1 MAFKGAGAPPHVI
14 LHGPSGQVFDTGTG
28 NAPAEAPGFAALKN
42 DATDI
47 TEVVIEK
54 PAGGRW
60 TVEPAADSS
69 RLVQGIQADGITA
82 VAATAKVMGSAHDRT
97 LAYTVKNLPKGSRVE
112 FAEAGNGGGGRI
124 GIVQA
129 DGRGTL
135 KFHPAGGAPGN
146 RTLQAV
152 VYGADGFLTSRLD
165 LGTYAAPAP
174 ERPAKAKKLTAKRS
188 GKKLVLRWR
197 GKAFTQQVDIRSNTG
212 LNVTRTVKR
221 STTSIALPKAGT
233 KLVISITG
241 STKAG
246 LAGPAA
252 RFTTRVKA
260 KK

>member
-14 LHGPSGQVFDTGTG
+14 LHGPSGQLFDTGTG

-60 TVEPAADSS
+60 TVEPAADSA
-69 RLVQGIQADGITA
+69 RLVQAIQADGSRP
-82 VAATAKVMGSAHDRT
+82 VSATAKVTGAGHDRT
-97 LAYTVKNLPKGSRVE
+97 LSYSVKNLPAGSRVD

-124 GIVQA
+124 GSVKA
-129 DGRGTL
+129 DGSGSL
-135 KFHPAGGAPGN
+135 KFHPAGGAPGK

-152 VYGADGFLTSRLD
+152 VYGEDGFLTSRLD

-188 GKKLVLRWR
+188 GKKLVLRWKGSAYR
-197 GKAFTQQVDIRSNTG
+197 QQVDIRSNTG
-212 LNVTRTVKR
+212 LNLTRTVKR
-221 STTSIALPKAGT
+221 STTSIAAPRKGT
-233 KLVISITG
+233 KLTITITG

-246 LAGPAA
+246 LTGPAA
-252 RFTTRVKA
+252 RFTRK
-260 KK
+260 